1 VFFGALVV
9 ESFLIWRF
17 QFSAFYFDV
26 PSSVVRGLFEFV
38 LSAFKISNCDLVI
51 SVFSCQN
58 FSFYFVGLV
67 VKPVSVFSFQHDS
80 VSAFVSMSWCLRALV
95 VESFLNFS
103 VLSFKFQH
111 LSRCLNVL
119 VPWWLKVF

>member
-1 VFFGALVV
+1 MFFD
-9 ESFLIWRF
+9 S
-17 QFSAFYFDV
+17 
-26 PSSVVRGLFEFV
+26 
-38 LSAFKISNCDLVI
+38 VI

-95 VESFLNFS
+95 VESFLIWRFQFS
-103 VLSFKFQH
+103 EFQRFEFQVSAFVSMSQCLGALVVESF
-111 LSRCLNVL
+111 LIC
-119 VPWWLKVF
+119 